1 MNNYPILYI
10 NLDNRP
16 DRNKHIIKILSDNK
30 LFGERVSAIK
40 DTNGYIG
47 CVSSHI
53 KCLDIAIRKDYDA
66 VIILE
71 DDFIFTKDKDKLNT
85 NIDYD
90 VFLLGGT
97 IYEKEIENDFYRVKK
112 CSRTEGYIIKK
123 HYYETLR
130 SNFLEGLNKY
140 KNEPIHENKLDI
152 YWHKLQEKDRFYCN
166 KFGLIGG
173 QKPGYSDI
181 VNGFITRAN

>member
-71 DDFIFTKDKDKLNT
+71 DDFIFTKDKDKLNEQ
-85 NIDYD
+85 I
-90 VFLLGGT
+90 
-97 IYEKEIENDFYRVKK
+97 KR
-112 CSRTEGYIIKK
+112 IKK
-123 HYYETLR
+123 
-130 SNFLEGLNKY
+130 
-140 KNEPIHENKLDI
+140 
-152 YWHKLQEKDRFYCN
+152 
-166 KFGLIGG
+166 LIT
-173 QKPGYSDI
+173 D
-181 VNGFITRAN
+181 